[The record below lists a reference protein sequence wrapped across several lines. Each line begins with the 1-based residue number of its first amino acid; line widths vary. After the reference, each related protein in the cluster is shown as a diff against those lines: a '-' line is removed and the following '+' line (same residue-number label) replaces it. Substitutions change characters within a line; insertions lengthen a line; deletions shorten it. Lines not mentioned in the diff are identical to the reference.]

1 MKSLRHLPGQNV
13 SVSCRIFCDLAN
25 KAYTDNAVRNELLLT
40 TFIEGLANSVVRWE
54 VRKTKPTVVEDALSL
69 ALEMQSYLN
78 LHGQQPDT
86 PVASVNISTG
96 PSPSQSE
103 LFSDLIFTIKEEVK
117 RVVDE
122 RSGPP
127 QQSCSGELPTS
138 NRSQHSD
145 SNNHTIQNQSR
156 TWNQNERN
164 RTNSRGNTPNRGQSH
179 NSKNRVSFNNSGN
192 NSAKDC
198 QRCHRENHENI
209 DCKACFKCGRV
220 GHFRRDCRSRS
231 QPLN

>member
-1 MKSLRHLPGQNV
+1 
-13 SVSCRIFCDLAN
+13 
-25 KAYTDNAVRNELLLT
+25 
-40 TFIEGLANSVVRWE
+40 
-54 VRKTKPTVVEDALSL
+54 
-69 ALEMQSYLN
+69 MQSYLN

-86 PVASVNISTG
+86 LAASVNNLTG
-96 PSPSQSE
+96 PSSSQSE

-127 QQSCSGELPTS
+127 QQGRSGERPTS
-138 NRSQHSD
+138 SRSQQSQ
-145 SNNHTIQNQSR
+145 SNNPTNQSQR
-156 TWNQNERN
+156 RNWNQNPRN
-164 RTNSRGNTPNRGQSH
+164 RTNSRGNTPNRGQSN
-179 NSKNRVSFNNSGN
+179 NSKNRVSFNNSGT
-192 NSAKDC
+192 NSAKEC
-198 QRCHRENHENI
+198 QRCHRKNHETK